1 MGFADLWV
9 RLMKECFSTTGDPL
23 SPYIFLLVVEGLSG
37 MLRVQEKERGIIGVC
52 IARNTPGVNHL
63 FFADDLIIFLKVT
76 YREVGRV
83 KEVLRLFGIASY
95 QAVNYDK
102 LWLEETT
109 FHVFV
114 DCVFARM
121 VWAAYGMHWG
131 CKDGVDLGLERQ
143 PVRIGIA
150 KWQKSERG
158 KYKLNV
164 DSSIRLDSN
173 LMGMGWI
180 LHDHHGHLVVANSTV
195 REGAMQ
201 PRELKRKLLMFAK
214 L

>member
-1 MGFADLWV
+1 MSIL
-9 RLMKECFSTTGDPL
+9 P
-23 SPYIFLLVVEGLSG
+23 FLLKAVYHMGMLWGSTPPNVILYFLGAFLQVVSHKGISFKQQPQNDDTYLMCLGLEAAQKALAVVE
-37 MLRVQEKERGIIGVC
+37 
-52 IARNTPGVNHL
+52 
-63 FFADDLIIFLKVT
+63 
-76 YREVGRV
+76 
-83 KEVLRLFGIASY
+83 
-95 QAVNYDK
+95 
-102 LWLEETT
+102 
-109 FHVFV
+109 
-114 DCVFARM
+114 
-121 VWAAYGMHWG
+121 AAYVAG
-131 CKDGVDLGLERQ
+131 CGVASCLLPTANFAARSWRRLLFMFLLIAFLPEWCGLPMGLERQ

-150 KWQKSERG
+150 KWQKLERG

-201 PRELKRKLLMFAK
+201 PRGLKRKLLMFAK

>member
-1 MGFADLWV
+1 MSILPFLVKAVDHIGMLWGSTPPNVILYFLGAFLQPEIELQWGVLESMERPVNLAILPVVKVGCRGGDVAAQKALAVVEAAYVAGCGVASCLLPTANFATRSWR
-9 RLMKECFSTTGDPL
+9 RLLFM
-23 SPYIFLLVVEGLSG
+23 FLLIAFLPEWCGLP
-37 MLRVQEKERGIIGVC
+37 M
-52 IARNTPGVNHL
+52 
-63 FFADDLIIFLKVT
+63 
-76 YREVGRV
+76 
-83 KEVLRLFGIASY
+83 
-95 QAVNYDK
+95 
-102 LWLEETT
+102 
-109 FHVFV
+109 
-114 DCVFARM
+114 
-121 VWAAYGMHWG
+121 
-131 CKDGVDLGLERQ
+131 GLERQ

-150 KWQKSERG
+150 KWQKSEQG